1 VSGSGIGSKIK
12 DDMSSEEPPEET
24 GDSYS
29 DMIESEDV
37 NMSDS
42 ENNDLVDSEDCV
54 NQSPGRNPLGTK
66 GLPFE
71 VKNKS

>member
-1 VSGSGIGSKIK
+1 
-12 DDMSSEEPPEET
+12 MSSEEPPEET
-24 GDSYS
+24 GESYS

-54 NQSPGRNPLGTK
+54 NQSPNTK
-66 GLPFE
+66 
-71 VKNKS
+71 